1 MVMDGLVKIYTMESP
16 LLGRITVYNVKTAG
30 SNLVFQNVEDSKSF
44 SRNFKAR
51 DILITTND
59 SEFLLNKE
67 LENDNTSQWVD
78 VNTTTSYLKI
88 DILSSYPGIE
98 VSGSNPFDECAIQEI
113 TFYGRG

>member
-1 MVMDGLVKIYTMESP
+1 MS
-16 LLGRITVYNVKTAG
+16 
-30 SNLVFQNVEDSKSF
+30 LVFQNVEDSKSF

-98 VSGSNPFDECAIQEI
+98 VSGSDPFDECAIQEI